1 MPLHFYEK
9 AMLVLVFAYQKKSE
23 EDFLLLQKKKKVKDE
38 NSIQYLLYS
47 RHYRGT
53 KDPEQREWNLQT
65 RVLE

>member
-1 MPLHFYEK
+1 MPLRFYEK

-53 KDPEQREWNLQT
+53 KDPEQRKWNLQT

>member
-23 EDFLLLQKKKKVKDE
+23 EDFLLLQKKKVKDE

>member
-1 MPLHFYEK
+1 
-9 AMLVLVFAYQKKSE
+9 MLVLVFAYQKKSE

>member
-1 MPLHFYEK
+1 
-9 AMLVLVFAYQKKSE
+9 MLVLVFAYQKKSE
-23 EDFLLLQKKKKVKDE
+23 SDFCFYKKKKKKVKDE